1 MCVLVL
7 DVVNVRY
14 PLKADGSDF
23 ALRVN
28 FFYFKSVLVMAME
41 VYACLVCIS
50 YFYNMNM
57 LSVMS

>member
-7 DVVNVRY
+7 DVVNVRC

-28 FFYFKSVLVMAME
+28 FFLFYFYFKSILVMAME
-41 VYACLVCIS
+41 VYACLI
-50 YFYNMNM
+50 
-57 LSVMS
+57 